1 VIRRSLLEWRSLN
14 HGDHP
19 VEEIPEWAAERL
31 AAAARTSP
39 LAGAGG
45 KRVLVHGRH
54 DLRAQGV
61 VGVVAAKDCSL
72 EILPKIEGC
81 GDGSDSES
89 RGRLRERL
97 VHMLAVALDMKI
109 DVGGGAAISWQRE
122 TLLEILIGLFARKLA
137 DAVRRGLP
145 RRYVAREQDLT
156 ALRGRLDA
164 VRQFTALA
172 ASPQRLACR
181 YDALSA
187 DIALNRIMKAAVRR
201 LTRLSRSVE
210 NQRLLRELAFAYAD
224 VSPTSAASLRFDD
237 VVLDRTNA
245 RWRELL
251 GLARLLLG
259 DRFQTTTTGAAEG
272 YALLFEMSPLFEE
285 YVARTLSRGLASAGL
300 TVKRQ
305 GGYRFCLTE
314 TLDDGTEKGRFQTIP
329 DMLIQKGGRT
339 LMVIDTKWKRLVRR
353 IDDPKRGL
361 AQTDVYQM
369 IAYGRLY
376 ECPELMLLYP
386 WHDGLDADGDASR
399 HYNVSRC
406 EDRLSIATVDI
417 ARVTGIRT
425 RLADL
430 VLERLGLHRGIVSA
444 TGW

>member
-145 RRYVAREQDLT
+145 RRS
-156 ALRGRLDA
+156 A
-164 VRQFTALA
+164 VGSMRFGSSRPLPPRRNDWPA
-172 ASPQRLACR
+172 AT
-181 YDALSA
+181 
-187 DIALNRIMKAAVRR
+187 
-201 LTRLSRSVE
+201 TRFRPISRSIG
-210 NQRLLRELAFAYAD
+210 
-224 VSPTSAASLRFDD
+224 S
-237 VVLDRTNA
+237 
-245 RWRELL
+245 
-251 GLARLLLG
+251 
-259 DRFQTTTTGAAEG
+259 
-272 YALLFEMSPLFEE
+272 
-285 YVARTLSRGLASAGL
+285 
-300 TVKRQ
+300 
-305 GGYRFCLTE
+305 
-314 TLDDGTEKGRFQTIP
+314 
-329 DMLIQKGGRT
+329 
-339 LMVIDTKWKRLVRR
+339 
-353 IDDPKRGL
+353 
-361 AQTDVYQM
+361 
-369 IAYGRLY
+369 
-376 ECPELMLLYP
+376 
-386 WHDGLDADGDASR
+386 
-399 HYNVSRC
+399 
-406 EDRLSIATVDI
+406 
-417 ARVTGIRT
+417 
-425 RLADL
+425 
-430 VLERLGLHRGIVSA
+430 
-444 TGW
+444 